1 MIDGGK
7 LHRDVNL
14 EKQMIF
20 DWFDAKGAKAF
31 GATLAN
37 SFVTGV
43 PDPQRY
49 GDKAFEKKAEK
60 VLKQMAQQVA
70 VFKRQGKL
78 NTFKKAQLGNAFRW
92 GLIDA
97 GFDKSYADKLTQW
110 LMLQV
115 G

>member
-1 MIDGGK
+1 
-7 LHRDVNL
+7 
-14 EKQMIF
+14 MIF
-20 DWFDAKGAKAF
+20 DWFNAKSAKAF
-31 GATLAN
+31 GATLAKH
-37 SFVTGV
+37 FVAGV

-60 VLKQMAQQVA
+60 VLKQIAQQVVA
-70 VFKRQGKL
+70 FKRQDKL

>member
-1 MIDGGK
+1 
-7 LHRDVNL
+7 
-14 EKQMIF
+14 MIF

-31 GATLAN
+31 GVTLAN
-37 SFVTGV
+37 HFIRGV
-43 PDPQRY
+43 PDPMRY

-60 VLKQMAQQVA
+60 VLKQMAQLVET
-70 VFKRQGKL
+70 FKKQYRL

-92 GLIDA
+92 GLVDA

>member
-1 MIDGGK
+1 
-7 LHRDVNL
+7 
-14 EKQMIF
+14 
-20 DWFDAKGAKAF
+20 
-31 GATLAN
+31 
-37 SFVTGV
+37 
-43 PDPQRY
+43 
-49 GDKAFEKKAEK
+49 
-60 VLKQMAQQVA
+60 MAQQVA